1 MIWISIILGG
11 ILGFIIFYQAK
22 KIKYLKEGINE
33 LLWYID
39 EEEI

>member
-1 MIWISIILGG
+1 MIFAVVIIGGLVG
-11 ILGFIIFYQAK
+11 ILLWQAK

-33 LLWYID
+33 LLVYIE